1 MAMSETMAAREGGA
15 RGRPRFSSD
24 LPQMLIGF
32 VLIAITGFVPSILGN
47 SYWVH
52 TFQLVNI
59 YIAASVFQ
67 NFLFVDAGQKSFGQ
81 GVLLGLG
88 AYVTAIF
95 FGLHDWPFLLAALAG
110 LGAATAGGLLFAFP
124 ALRVQYFHLGFV
136 TLSAAIVF
144 PQLLMSL
151 DKWTNGINGISV
163 SMPGLHQEWFLG
175 LSPLTLMIAVY
186 PMIALA
192 IHYAIRRSRLGRDMR
207 VAALSPEAAR
217 SLGIRPGVMRFIA
230 FIIAAIG
237 TGVCGILYLPAVSFV
252 SPQGFNVELSFVFFF
267 AVVVGGRGQM
277 LGPIIGIWIVFIL
290 PNIALAQF
298 VEYRLLIY
306 GLLTLLTVILFPDG
320 IVGSIERWRA
330 RRGVTGR
337 GEQAFRV
344 DRFLETLEGGRETR
358 PGDEVVVE
366 VRGGTKKFGEVVA
379 VDAVDLKV
387 RRGEIHGLIG
397 ANGSGKTSL
406 LNVLSGLSRLN
417 AGSFLIKGEDA
428 TRRSADRIADMGI
441 GRTFQTPRIFPQFS
455 LWDNL
460 RLGIDARVGDGSADI
475 ARLADALEAEFAQ
488 DSAELLSH
496 GQRRLVEVM
505 RAVLK
510 EADIIFFDEPAAGLS
525 QGERA
530 NFAKLVRFLARR
542 MGKTIILVEHDL
554 ELVWDIAD
562 TITVMEQGRVVA
574 SGSPEAMSND
584 PAVQHMF
591 VGGRRA

>member
-1 MAMSETMAAREGGA
+1 MA
-15 RGRPRFSSD
+15 
-24 LPQMLIGF
+24 
-32 VLIAITGFVPSILGN
+32 LIAVTGFGPSLIGN

-52 TFQLVNI
+52 IFQLVNI

-67 NFLFVDAGQKSFGQ
+67 NILFVDAGQKSFGQ
-81 GVLLGLG
+81 GVILGLG

-95 FGLHDWPFLLAALAG
+95 FGLHSYSFAASASIGLAAAIV
-110 LGAATAGGLLFAFP
+110 GGLLFAFP

-151 DKWTNGINGISV
+151 DRWTNGINGISV
-163 SMPGLHQEWFLG
+163 SMPGLQGESVLG
-175 LSPLTLMIAVY
+175 LSPLTILVALY
-186 PMIALA
+186 PMLALWA
-192 IHYAIRRSRLGRDMR
+192 HYGIRRSRLGRRMR

-217 SLGIRPGVMRFIA
+217 SLGIKPGVMRFIA
-230 FIIAAIG
+230 FVIAAIG
-237 TGVCGILYLPAVSFV
+237 TGLCGVLYVPTVGFM

-277 LGPIIGIWIVFIL
+277 LGPVIGIWIIYIL
-290 PNIALAQF
+290 PNVALAQF

-306 GLLTLLTVILFPDG
+306 GLLTLATVMLFPDG
-320 IVGSIERWRA
+320 VVGSIERWRI
-330 RRGVTGR
+330 RRRIAGR

-344 DRFLETLEGGRETR
+344 DAFLQDFRGGKDTSPSHEIA
-358 PGDEVVVE
+358 VE
-366 VRGGTKKFGEVVA
+366 VRAGLKKFGEVIA
-379 VDAVDLKV
+379 VDKVDLKV

-417 AGSFLIKGEDA
+417 AGSFLIEGVDA
-428 TRRSADRIADMGI
+428 TRMAADRIADLGV
-441 GRTFQTPRIFPQFS
+441 GRTFQTPRIFPQLS

-460 RLGIDARVGDGSADI
+460 RIGVDAGAGAGDVDV
-475 ARLADALEAEFAQ
+475 ARLSRSLEAEFSE

-496 GQRRLVEVM
+496 GQRRLAEVV
-505 RAVLK
+505 RTVLK
-510 EADIIFFDEPAAGLS
+510 EANILFFDEPAAGLS
-525 QGERA
+525 QSERA
-530 NFAKLVRFLARR
+530 NFAKLVTFLSRR

-554 ELVWDIAD
+554 DLVWDIAD

-574 SGSPEAMSND
+574 SGQPDAVAKD
-584 PAVQHMF
+584 AAVQHMF
-591 VGGRRA
+591 VGSRHA